1 MAIKTQLNFLAM
13 LEEIYFDEIMVKKER
28 ERYSLINN
36 LCIIILGLYHLLKM
50 KCINYSVD

>member
-28 ERYSLINN
+28 ERYSLIT
-36 LCIIILGLYHLLKM
+36 C
-50 KCINYSVD
+50 V

>member
-28 ERYSLINN
+28 DIR
-36 LCIIILGLYHLLKM
+36 
-50 KCINYSVD
+50 